1 MVLPSQVREFH
12 AAMSENGIT
21 SLQPPT
27 TPQVM
32 AWPKE
37 QCKLSNSLQEWL
49 SKFLF
54 TYRIAPHMTTDI
66 APAQLL
72 MNLQLR
78 SPLIVCFQIYNTSR
92 RSKPNRQLPTTIL
105 SCYGTQ
111 DLVYTEGFS
120 LTPLIW
126 IPGTVA
132 KVTGPLLYHIWAVG
146 SLMFGR
152 RVYPI
157 SFWLLERM
165 CVSDVKISVSEDEN
179 KGFLQN
185 LLQFEWHRRSM
196 TTSWLQSRSLKKLL
210 KLPVGVIPYLPL
222 PTLRSTL
229 HSKFSFL
236 TFLARWALSTTKY
249 PWRYKSLAFVMVHN
263 LITSITSL
271 VRGRPMVPTAQ
282 RHMALIQGFLCFT
295 TIFNC
300 MATKFI
306 LVIFMRI
313 IVSVKTKKNL
323 FWPILCGAQWWAWMT
338 R

>member
-1 MVLPSQVREFH
+1 MVLPSQVREFR

-120 LTPLIW
+120 VTPLIW
-126 IPGTVA
+126 IPVTVA

-157 SFWLLERM
+157 SSLWLLERM
-165 CVSDVKISVSEDEN
+165 CVSDVKISVSEDE
-179 KGFLQN
+179 KKASCRIFYN
-185 LLQFEWHRRSM
+185 LSG
-196 TTSWLQSRSLKKLL
+196 TGVCWLQSGSLKKLL

-229 HSKFSFL
+229 QSKFSFL

-306 LVIFMRI
+306 LVVFMRI